1 MQVDLLDRAAVAGAL
16 QAVNPRAVYHLAG
29 SAHVAQSWD
38 DTYGTL
44 QGNVLATHYLFE
56 GLRVISDKPRVI
68 VACSAY
74 VYAPQSRPIRE
85 DDELKPAS
93 PYATSKLAVEML
105 AARAWRDDGL
115 PVIVA
120 RAFNHIGPRQAP
132 SFVAPSIARQIAL
145 IEAGR
150 LEPVLTLGNLQP
162 KRDLTDVRDTVL
174 AYAAL
179 LERGSPGQPYN
190 VCSGRGIAV
199 GELVEALVSRARTHV
214 RVEQDPARFRA
225 HDPPLLVGDRGR
237 ITLETGWTPRIP
249 FDQTVD
255 DLLHYWRAHIQT
267 VT

>member
-1 MQVDLLDRAAVAGAL
+1 M
-16 QAVNPRAVYHLAG
+16 
-29 SAHVAQSWD
+29 
-38 DTYGTL
+38 
-44 QGNVLATHYLFE
+44 LAT
-56 GLRVISDKPRVI
+56 
-68 VACSAY
+68 
-74 VYAPQSRPIRE
+74 
-85 DDELKPAS
+85 
-93 PYATSKLAVEML
+93 
-105 AARAWRDDGL
+105 RAWRDDGI

-150 LEPVLTLGNLQP
+150 LEPVLTLGNLEP

-179 LERGSPGQPYN
+179 LDRASPGQPYN

-199 GELVEALVSRARTHV
+199 SELVEALVSRARTHV

-225 HDPPLLVGDRGR
+225 HDPPLLVGDRRR
-237 ITLETGWTPRIP
+237 ITADTGWTPRIP
-249 FDQTVD
+249 FEQTVD